1 MDYLKIYPERMAK
14 CQEII
19 DDAMASGNQQE
30 ITEAYELIG
39 RLFMASM
46 GYAFEEKDPGF
57 SRRSVEGAEW
67 KDWQGDIDRA
77 NAKAIQMREIGK
89 KGGQARAASR
99 STDVPA
105 SVGEQIT
112 MDSYIATLN
121 QNEATPAENEATAEE
136 EEATTSDAKE
146 SASDATETASDAN
159 ENSSPNTKTKSN
171 TKSKANAKAYT
182 KTQSLQRG
190 RSFGVEESGGGGG
203 YPLSKSEGNGRILT
217 FPQSFPQSRGDAAT
231 AMAAT
236 GGEPTTSGKLNTAT
250 AASAIDEALRV
261 LCHDFPDVDN
271 AGFRVELRKDL
282 EEYGADDVR
291 RWLLEAVKNNSRE
304 KISWPFYKSVRE
316 RMIREYVR
324 KPVTPEEARELRAFA
339 EAYRQR
345 KEAAEAAN
353 G

>member
-1 MDYLKIYPERMAK
+1 MMDYLKIYPERMAK

-30 ITEAYELIG
+30 IAEAYELIG

-46 GYAFEEKDPGF
+46 GYAFEERDPGF
-57 SRRSVEGAEW
+57 GRRSVEGAEW

-112 MDSYIATLN
+112 MDSYIATLE
-121 QNEATPAENEATAEE
+121 QNVATPNENEATAEG
-136 EEATTSDAKE
+136 EEATASDAKE
-146 SASDATETASDAN
+146 SASDAN
-159 ENSSPNTKTKSN
+159 ENSSPNTKSKSN

-182 KTQSLQRG
+182 QTQSLQRG
-190 RSFGVEESGGGGG
+190 RSLLVEESGGGGG

-217 FPQSFPQSRGDAAT
+217 FPQTFPQSRGDAAT

-236 GGEPTTSGKLNTAT
+236 GGEPATSGKLNTAT

-291 RWLLEAVKNNSRE
+291 RWLLEAVKNNTRE
-304 KISWPFYKSVRE
+304 KISWPFYRAVRE

-324 KPVTPEEARELRAFA
+324 QPVTPEEARELRAFA